1 MSKILIF
8 GNGWIG
14 NKFIERYPE
23 ARMSSIIIEKP
34 GDMAKVLEREVPE
47 AVINCA
53 GLTGSPNVDWCE
65 THQYETMMANTWLPI
80 LMANECHKNDVHFTH
95 LSSGCIF
102 YGESPDPKGWL
113 ESDFPNPAAY
123 YSKTKAAADLVL
135 ADLPNVAIA
144 RLRIPM
150 DPMPSSKNSITKIT
164 SYPKVIDVKNSVTV
178 VEDLLSVMKQLADK
192 KAEGAF
198 HVVNP
203 EPLAYRDLMKW
214 YEEIV
219 DPDHSNE
226 WISEEEMVSTG
237 LTAKKRSTNILQNTR
252 LAEYGIEMRPTEEA
266 MKDVLRQ
273 YALNLKKT
281 NN

>member
-1 MSKILIF
+1 MSTI
-8 GNGWIG
+8 
-14 NKFIERYPE
+14 
-23 ARMSSIIIEKP
+23 MIEKP
-34 GDMAKVLEREVPE
+34 NDMAEVLEREEPD

-65 THQYETMMANTWLPI
+65 THQHETMMANTWLPI
-80 LMANECHKNDVHFTH
+80 LMANECHKFGVHFTH

-123 YSKTKAAADLVL
+123 YSKTKAAADFVL
-135 ADLPNVAIA
+135 GDLPNAAIA

-150 DPMPSSKNSITKIT
+150 DPIPSPKNSITKIT
-164 SYPKVIDVKNSVTV
+164 SYPKVIDVKNSVSV
-178 VEDLLSVMKQLADK
+178 VDDLLDVMKQLADK
-192 KAEGAF
+192 RAEGVF

-203 EPLAYRDLMKW
+203 EPLTYRDLMKW

-219 DPDHSNE
+219 DPAHTNE
-226 WISEEEMVSTG
+226 WITEEEMVSTG

-252 LAEYGIEMRPTEEA
+252 LAEYDIHMRPTEEA
-266 MKDVLRQ
+266 MKDVLRK
-273 YALNLKKT
+273 YAENLIKS
-281 NN
+281 